1 MISLFVQC
9 NVTWFFN
16 GLLTFGAID
25 DKKYTASYQP
35 DLKND
40 QVFLNAGYVEKNHSR
55 LINRE
60 DFYLRYYFKVP
71 A

>member
-25 DKKYTASYQP
+25 DKNTQP

-40 QVFLNAGYVEKNHSR
+40 QVFLNAGYVEKIHSR